1 METKIIIDII
11 CIHCG
16 NKVQLQKKRSQ
27 EQCKFV
33 CPACKHK
40 LHILFNTTIEP
51 QTYSFFSVSPQE
63 HKDDSKKDENPNNQA
78 AENKGQNIDKK
89 KTIYKK
95 DKSKPHLFDNIPG
108 ESEDKPIAKNRPT
121 LKDTIYLTRKKMFG
135 FVVERYQLSE
145 GRTII
150 GREDDEEPSDISL
163 SGDDTI
169 SRRSISID
177 IVADEFGFDYI
188 MKVLNASNPV
198 SVNGKQIYIGEKVY
212 LDFGDIITIGKTNL
226 KFDNK

>member
-1 METKIIIDII
+1 METKIIIDVV

-16 NKVQLQKKRSQ
+16 NKVQLQKKKLQ
-27 EQCKFV
+27 QQCKFV
-33 CPACKHK
+33 CPACKRP

-51 QTYSFFSVSPQE
+51 QTYSFFAISPQV
-63 HKDDSKKDENPNNQA
+63 HNVDSKKEEPNNQA
-78 AENKGQNIDKK
+78 ENNQQQEAGKK

-95 DKSKPHLFDNIPG
+95 DKNKPQSYDNIPG
-108 ESEDKPIAKNRPT
+108 EYDDKPIHKNRPKF
-121 LKDTIYLTRKKMFG
+121 KDTIYLTRKKLLG
-135 FVVERYQLSE
+135 FVVERYQLFE

-150 GREDDEEPSDISL
+150 GREDNEAPSDISL
-163 SGDDTI
+163 CGDDTI

-177 IVADEFGFDYI
+177 IVADDYGFDYI

-198 SVNGKQIYIGEKVY
+198 RVNGKQIHIGEKVY

-226 KFDNK
+226 TFDNK